1 MMKYRMERS
10 YIKTPFWNLGVS
22 KHQEVKGKIQANW
35 ENYIINGNA
44 KKMIHLYLISLAKKR
59 EVGWT
64 PHPN

>member
-1 MMKYRMERS
+1 MMKYRMERN

-44 KKMIHLYLISLAKKR
+44 KKICSTCIS
-59 EVGWT
+59 
-64 PHPN
+64 